1 MNITNVQY
9 IADLNGE
16 NVLIKATIN
25 GMESIVP
32 LDPANKD
39 YTEIVQQVEV
49 GTLTIA
55 PADEAAADEADEE

>member
-1 MNITNVQY
+1 MNITNTQY

-16 NVLIKATIN
+16 NILIKATIN

-39 YTEIVQQVEV
+39 YAEIMQQVEA

-55 PADEAAADEADEE
+55 PADEE